1 MDMDDSEIEIE
12 EDRQYERDVE
22 VVFGRKIALGLMAV
36 NFKFKEMAMKIIVKH
51 SEKHLQASPDGEDT
65 YQSNSNINELVKAC
79 TVAVDMTCKEKVVK
93 VFNLCL

>member
-36 NFKFKEMAMKIIVKH
+36 NFKFKEMAMKIIFKH